1 MTRLQPGNG
10 NNPMG
15 MSMAMGITLKL
26 GNGEE
31 QELTDCMGMRG
42 NGSVKIHSWS
52 SPIGTF
58 AARQMKVVK

>member
-1 MTRLQPGNG
+1 
-10 NNPMG
+10 MG

-42 NGSVKIHSWS
+42 NGSVKIHSSNRHVRCQTDES
-52 SPIGTF
+52 SQMILHYLVNIPIL
-58 AARQMKVVK
+58 